1 MRANDYIAVLLSTYN
16 GQDYIKEFLNSLY
29 NQTVD
34 DFMLYIRDD
43 GSKDDTRKIIDEFK
57 KDKKNIIFLEDNNNL
72 GPVLSFNS
80 LLEVALENKNIK
92 YFMFADQ
99 DDIWLIDKIETSL
112 STIKKE
118 EENSGQLPLLVHT
131 DLTVVDQKLEVIGLS
146 FFEYQKLNP
155 KRIMFNHLLMQNV
168 ITGCTVIINREL
180 AKVCFPIS
188 SSAIMHDWW
197 IGLTASVFGKVVY
210 LNRTTI
216 LYRQHSG
223 NSIGAKKY
231 DIRYLFERLTHK
243 VTLIKNIYQ
252 ARSFH
257 NNYADYMDESKRYI
271 LEQFLSLKDS
281 TFLIIRFKLIKN
293 KFLKHGILRN
303 VGLLLRLKN

>member
-43 GSKDDTRKIIDEFK
+43 GSKDDTKKIINEFK
-57 KDKKNIIFLEDNNNL
+57 KDKKNIILLEDNNNL
-72 GPVLSFNS
+72 GPVLSFNR

-99 DDIWLIDKIETSL
+99 DDIWLIDKIELSL

-118 EENSGQLPLLVHT
+118 EEKSGELPLLVHT
-131 DLTVVDQKLEVIGLS
+131 DLKVVNQKLEVIGLS
-146 FFEYQKLNP
+146 FFKYQKLNP
-155 KRIMFNHLLMQNV
+155 KKVRFNNLLMQNV

-197 IGLTASVFGKVVY
+197 IGLTASAFGKIVY

-231 DIRYLFERLTHK
+231 DIRYLLERLGHK
-243 VTLIKNIYQ
+243 VTIIENLYQ
-252 ARSFH
+252 ARSLH
-257 NNYADYMDESKRYI
+257 NNYVNYMDESKKYI

-293 KFLKHGILRN
+293 RFLKHGILRN
-303 VGLLLRLKN
+303 VGLLLKLKN

>member
-1 MRANDYIAVLLSTYN
+1 M
-16 GQDYIKEFLNSLY
+16 
-29 NQTVD
+29 
-34 DFMLYIRDD
+34 
-43 GSKDDTRKIIDEFK
+43 
-57 KDKKNIIFLEDNNNL
+57 
-72 GPVLSFNS
+72 SFNR

-99 DDIWLIDKIETSL
+99 DDIWLVDKIEISL
-112 STIKKE
+112 STLKKE

-155 KRIMFNHLLMQNV
+155 KKVMFNNLLMQNV

-231 DIRYLFERLTHK
+231 DIRYLLERLTHK
-243 VTLIKNIYQ
+243 VTLIKNMYQ

-293 KFLKHGILRN
+293 RFLKHGILRN
-303 VGLLLRLKN
+303 VGLLLKLKN